1 MEDCVLSCTD
11 VRKSFEQYAVPIQ
24 FLQDHVIRWKVHR
37 KKWHHDALR
46 GVSVSLKRGEWLGI
60 MGHNGSGKT
69 TLLRIL
75 AGLMSPDSGTV
86 HRNGHMS
93 CFFELGVGFHPE
105 RCAEENIHMHG
116 VLQGL
121 SNREIRD
128 MMPAILEFADIDSHR
143 EVPIKCFSVG
153 MRMRLGFAAAAFLE
167 SDIYLIDEVFA
178 VGDASFQKK
187 CIDRLNAMKSQG
199 KSAILVGQFPEA
211 LSKMCDRLI
220 TLENGLITKEAVC
233 PPRPQQLAVASV

>member
-1 MEDCVLSCTD
+1 MSIVLSCTD
-11 VRKSFEQYAVPIQ
+11 VKKSFEQLAVPTQ

-46 GVSVSLKRGEWLGI
+46 GVSMALKEGEWLGI
-60 MGHNGSGKT
+60 LGPNGSGKT

-75 AGLMSPDSGTV
+75 AGLMSCDSGTV
-86 HRNGHMS
+86 FRKGHVS
-93 CFFELGVGFHPE
+93 CFFELGVGFHPD
-105 RCAEENIHMHG
+105 RCAEENLHMHG

-121 SNREIRD
+121 STREIRS
-128 MMPAILEFADIDSHR
+128 MLPAIFEFADIDTHR
-143 EVPIKCFSVG
+143 EVPLKCFSVG

-178 VGDASFQKK
+178 VGDAAFQKK
-187 CIDRLNAMKSQG
+187 CIDRLNAMKHAG

-211 LSKMCDRLI
+211 LGKMCDRLI
-220 TLENGLITKEAVC
+220 TLENGLITKEVICA
-233 PPRPQQLAVASV
+233 PRPQEAVSLLA